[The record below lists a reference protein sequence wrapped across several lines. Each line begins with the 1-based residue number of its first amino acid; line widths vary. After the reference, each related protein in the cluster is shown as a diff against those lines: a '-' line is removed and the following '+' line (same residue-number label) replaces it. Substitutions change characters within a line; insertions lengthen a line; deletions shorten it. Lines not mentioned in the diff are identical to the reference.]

1 MTILIAILLAGAT
14 SSLYALSTSLQAL
27 EARREPA
34 SEALRAS
41 LLKRLVRRP
50 LWLAG
55 AAAGI
60 VAWPLQAVALALAS
74 VAIVQPAL
82 GLGLIVLLV
91 LGVRV
96 LHERVGPREIGGAVM
111 IAGGIAVIG
120 WAAPAHTPG
129 FTRGGEAAVVSAL
142 ALAACAPYA
151 LRLVGRAGGLATSI
165 AAGFGWAA
173 VGLATAL
180 IDEALAGRHW
190 LLAAAWGAGVAA
202 ASWSALLAEMT
213 ALQVWP
219 ATRSIPVV
227 FGIEMVVPAALLPLL
242 TGTRPGHTL
251 SFAAALALAC
261 AGAAILGSSRA
272 VARAAQPVPGAS
284 QSRQE

>member
-1 MTILIAILLAGAT
+1 VNILIAIVLAGVT

-27 EARREPA
+27 EARREPT
-34 SEALRAS
+34 SESLRAS

-60 VAWPLQAVALALAS
+60 VAWPLQAAALALAS
-74 VAIVQPAL
+74 VAIVQPAF

-96 LHERVGPREIGGAVM
+96 LHERVGRREIAGAVL

-120 WAAPAHTPG
+120 WAASAHTPG
-129 FTRGGEAAVVSAL
+129 FTHGGKLAVIAGL
-142 ALAACAPYA
+142 AIAGAAPYG
-151 LRLVGRAGGLATSI
+151 LRVFGRSGGLATSVS
-165 AAGFGWAA
+165 AGFGWAV

-180 IDEALAGRHW
+180 IDESVADRHW
-190 LLAAAWGAGVAA
+190 LVALAWGAGVAG
-202 ASWSALLAEMT
+202 ASWSSLLAEMT
-213 ALQVWP
+213 ALQTWP

-227 FGIEMVVPAALLPLL
+227 FGIEMVLPAALLPLL
-242 TGTRPGHTL
+242 TNTSPAHPVPFG
-251 SFAAALALAC
+251 AALAVAC

-272 VARAAQPVPGAS
+272 VARVAAPLTEP
-284 QSRQE
+284 

>member
-1 MTILIAILLAGAT
+1 VNILIAILLAGTT

-34 SEALRAS
+34 SDSLRAS
-41 LLKRLVRRP
+41 LLKKLVRRP
-50 LWLAG
+50 LWIAG
-55 AAAGI
+55 TAAGV

-91 LGVRV
+91 LGVRL
-96 LHERVGPREIGGAVM
+96 LHERVGPREVGGALL
-111 IAGGIAVIG
+111 IAGAIAVIG

-129 FTRGGEAAVVSAL
+129 FTRGGKVAVIAAL
-142 ALAACAPYA
+142 ALAAAAPYA
-151 LRLVGRAGGLATSI
+151 LRALGRPGGLATSI
-165 AAGFGWAA
+165 SAGFGWAA

-180 IDEALAGRHW
+180 IDAAIADRHW
-190 LLAAAWGAGVAA
+190 LVALAWGAGVAI
-202 ASWSALLAEMT
+202 ASWSSLLAEMT
-213 ALQVWP
+213 ALQTWP

-227 FGIEMVVPAALLPLL
+227 FGIEMVLPAALLPLL
-242 TGTRPGHTL
+242 THVRPGHVAA
-251 SFAAALALAC
+251 FAASLAVAC

-272 VARAAQPVPGAS
+272 VARAAAPLTEP
-284 QSRQE
+284 

>member
-1 MTILIAILLAGAT
+1 VNIVIAILLAGAT

-41 LLKRLVRRP
+41 LLKKLVRRP

-55 AAAGI
+55 AAAGV

-91 LGVRV
+91 LGVRL
-96 LHERVGPREIGGAVM
+96 LHERVGLREIGGAVL
-111 IAGGIAVIG
+111 IAGAIAVIG

-129 FTRGGEAAVVSAL
+129 FTRAGKVGAVAAL
-142 ALAACAPYA
+142 AIAAAAPYA
-151 LRLVGRAGGLATSI
+151 LRALGRAGGLATSI
-165 AAGFGWAA
+165 SAGFGWAA

-180 IDEALAGRHW
+180 IDEGIAHRHW
-190 LLAAAWGAGVAA
+190 LVAVAWGAGVAA

-213 ALQVWP
+213 ALQTWP

-227 FGIEMVVPAALLPLL
+227 FGIEMVLPAALLPLL
-242 TGTRPGHTL
+242 THTRPGHVV
-251 SFAAALALAC
+251 SFGAALAFAC
-261 AGAAILGSSRA
+261 AGAAVLGSSRA
-272 VARAAQPVPGAS
+272 VARAAAPLTGP
-284 QSRQE
+284 

>member
-1 MTILIAILLAGAT
+1 VTILIGILLAGTA

-34 SEALRAS
+34 SDSLRAS
-41 LLKRLVRRP
+41 LLRKLVRRP

-55 AAAGI
+55 TAAGL

-96 LHERVGPREIGGAVM
+96 LHERVGRREIAGAVL
-111 IAGGIAVIG
+111 IAGAVAVIG
-120 WAAPAHTPG
+120 WAAPAHTAH
-129 FTRGGEAAVVSAL
+129 FTRGGEVAVVAGL
-142 ALAACAPYA
+142 AVAAAFPYA
-151 LRLVGRAGGLATSI
+151 LRAFGPVGGLATSVS
-165 AAGFGWAA
+165 AGFGWAA

-180 IDEALAGRHW
+180 LDQGIAHRHW
-190 LLAAAWGAGVAA
+190 LVALAWGGGVAV
-202 ASWSALLAEMT
+202 ASWSSLLAEMT
-213 ALQVWP
+213 ALQSWP

-227 FGIEMVVPAALLPLL
+227 FGIEMVLPAALLPVL
-242 TGTRPGHTL
+242 THTRPGHAVSFGL
-251 SFAAALALAC
+251 SLSVAC
-261 AGAAILGSSRA
+261 AGAAILGSSRV
-272 VARAAQPVPGAS
+272 VARAAAPLTEP
-284 QSRQE
+284 

>member
-1 MTILIAILLAGAT
+1 VNILIAILLAGTT

-34 SEALRAS
+34 SDSLRAS
-41 LLKRLVRRP
+41 LLKKLVRRP
-50 LWLAG
+50 LWIAG
-55 AAAGI
+55 TAAGV

-91 LGVRV
+91 LGVRL
-96 LHERVGPREIGGAVM
+96 LHERVGLREVAGAAL
-111 IAGGIAVIG
+111 IAGAIAVIG

-129 FTRGGEAAVVSAL
+129 FTRGGKLAVIVAL
-142 ALAACAPYA
+142 ALAAAAPYA
-151 LRLVGRAGGLATSI
+151 LRALGRPGGLATSI
-165 AAGFGWAA
+165 SAGFGWAA

-180 IDEALAGRHW
+180 IDAAIADRHW
-190 LLAAAWGAGVAA
+190 LVALAWGAGIAVT
-202 ASWSALLAEMT
+202 SWSSLLAEMT
-213 ALQVWP
+213 ALQTWP

-227 FGIEMVVPAALLPLL
+227 FGIEMVLPAALLPLL
-242 TGTRPGHTL
+242 THVRPGHV
-251 SFAAALALAC
+251 AAFGGSLAVAC

-272 VARAAQPVPGAS
+272 VARAAAPLTEP
-284 QSRQE
+284 

>member
-1 MTILIAILLAGAT
+1 VSILIAVLLAGTT

-41 LLKRLVRRP
+41 LLKKLVRRP

-55 AAAGI
+55 AAAGV

-91 LGVRV
+91 LGVRL
-96 LHERVGPREIGGAVM
+96 LHERVGLREIGGAVM
-111 IAGGIAVIG
+111 IAGAIAVIG

-129 FTRGGEAAVVSAL
+129 FTRTGEVGVVAALGIAAAV
-142 ALAACAPYA
+142 PYV
-151 LRLVGRAGGLATSI
+151 LRVLGRPGGLATSI

-180 IDEALAGRHW
+180 IDEAIAHRHW
-190 LLAAAWGAGVAA
+190 PVALAWGAGVAA
-202 ASWSALLAEMT
+202 ASWSSLLAEMT
-213 ALQVWP
+213 ALQTWP

-227 FGIEMVVPAALLPLL
+227 FGIEMVLPAALLPALAHA
-242 TGTRPGHTL
+242 RPGHVL
-251 SFAAALALAC
+251 SFGAALAVAC
-261 AGAAILGSSRA
+261 AGAAVLGSSRA
-272 VARAAQPVPGAS
+272 VARAAAPLTEP
-284 QSRQE
+284 